1 MPRPEQ
7 HRPPTAGSGGTSLA
21 AATRAAALA
30 TAGAAAVAG
39 LGTTALAA
47 YFTRR
52 VLTPDHV
59 KPDDVMVFDVDLAAQ
74 PPTVTL
80 GRTEETDAPGRYGL
94 WWGGREG
101 WRWRGHA
108 RVGEVLRADDDL
120 VVRELLA
127 IDRGDLS
134 AGPARWNQYYF
145 SGTPQEALGLAYQD
159 VELTTD
165 VGPMPAWY
173 VPAGE
178 PAGAPAGGSARRWT
192 RTGGTSS
199 GDWAVLVH
207 GRGATRE
214 ECLRAVPVA
223 HRLGMDVLVP
233 SYRNDLG
240 APSDPSGRYHLGDSE
255 WRDVEAALLWA
266 QERGARQVVL
276 IGWSMGGAI
285 VLQAAT
291 RSWLSDRVR
300 AVVLDGP
307 VVDWH
312 AVLDHQS
319 AVNRVPAR
327 VTRMGHTMM
336 RHPLGRRL
344 VGLKHPLD
352 LRRLDWVTRAA
363 ELRLPVLVVHS
374 DADEF
379 VPNAASLAL
388 GRARPDVV
396 RVEPWEQGRHTKE
409 WNTDPERWER
419 VVGDFVAAALGRDA
433 GPR

>member
-1 MPRPEQ
+1 MRQ
-7 HRPPTAGSGGTSLA
+7 THGLGVLRTVVRG
-21 AATRAAALA
+21 AALGTGVA
-30 TAGAAAVAG
+30 AG
-39 LGTTALAA
+39 LAGVGTTALAA

-59 KPDDVMVFDVDLAAQ
+59 KPDDVVVHDVDLAAD

-80 GRTEETDAPGRYGL
+80 GRTEETVALGRYGL
-94 WWGGREG
+94 WWGGRDG
-101 WRWRGHA
+101 WRSRGHA
-108 RVGEVLRADDDL
+108 RVGEVLHADADL

-127 IDRGDLS
+127 VDRGDL
-134 AGPARWNQYYF
+134 APGPARWNQYYV
-145 SGTPQEALGLAYQD
+145 SGTPDEALGLAYEGVD
-159 VELTTD
+159 LVTD
-165 VGPMPAWY
+165 VGPVPAWY
-173 VPAGE
+173 VPAS
-178 PAGAPAGGSARRWT
+178 PGGRAQ
-192 RTGGTSS
+192 G
-199 GDWAVLVH
+199 WAVLVH

-214 ECLRAVPVA
+214 ECLRAVPVF
-223 HRLGMDVLVP
+223 HGLGLDVLVP
-233 SYRNDLG
+233 SYRNDVD

-255 WRDVEAALLWA
+255 WRDVEAAMLWA
-266 QERGARQVVL
+266 VERGAREIVL
-276 IGWSMGGAI
+276 VGWSMGGAI

-312 AVLDHQS
+312 AVLDHHS
-319 AVNRVPAR
+319 ALNRVPAR
-327 VTRMGHTMM
+327 VTRIGHTMM

-344 VGLKHPLD
+344 VGLRHPLD

-374 DADEF
+374 DEDEF
-379 VPNAASLAL
+379 VPNAPSLAL

-396 RVEPWEQGRHTKE
+396 RVEPWSQGRHTKE

-419 VVGDFVAAALGRDA
+419 VVGEFVAAALSRASTG
-433 GPR
+433 

>member
-1 MPRPEQ
+1 MALPDRGPLLV
-7 HRPPTAGSGGTSLA
+7 RTPARTAVRTAAVGAGLA
-21 AATRAAALA
+21 A
-30 TAGAAAVAG
+30 G
-39 LGTTALAA
+39 LVGVGTTALAA

-59 KPDDVMVFDVDLAAQ
+59 KPDDVVVHDVDLAAD

-80 GRTEETDAPGRYGL
+80 GRTDETVAPGRYGL
-94 WWGGREG
+94 GWGGSDG

-108 RVGEVLRADDDL
+108 RLGEVLRADDDL
-120 VVRELLA
+120 VVRELLGV
-127 IDRGDLS
+127 DRGTPAS
-134 AGPARWNQYYF
+134 GPARWNQYYL
-145 SGTPQEALGLAYQD
+145 SGTPDEALGLAYED
-159 VELTTD
+159 VELPTD

-173 VPAGE
+173 VPATPGTQ
-178 PAGAPAGGSARRWT
+178 PGAQPRAQP
-192 RTGGTSS
+192 S

-240 APSDPSGRYHLGDSE
+240 APKDPSGRYHLGDSE

-266 QERGARQVVL
+266 VERGARQVVL
-276 IGWSMGGAI
+276 MGWSMGGAI

-312 AVLDHQS
+312 AVLDYHS
-319 AVNRVPAR
+319 ALNRVPAR

-396 RVEPWEQGRHTKE
+396 RVEPWDQGRHTKE

-419 VVGDFVAAALGRDA
+419 VVGEFVADALGR
-433 GPR
+433 GPAR

>member
-1 MPRPEQ
+1 MASPDRRPSSTPVAA
-7 HRPPTAGSGGTSLA
+7 RLPLRTAART
-21 AATRAAALA
+21 AALG
-30 TAGAAAVAG
+30 AGAVAGLAG

-59 KPDDVMVFDVDLAAQ
+59 RPDDVVVHDVDLAAQ

-80 GRTEETDAPGRYGL
+80 GRTEETVAPGRYGL
-94 WWGGREG
+94 WWSGREG
-101 WRWRGHA
+101 VGWRGHA
-108 RVGEVLRADDDL
+108 RLGEVLRADDDL

-127 IDRGDLS
+127 VDRGELAS
-134 AGPARWNQYYF
+134 GPARWNQYYL
-145 SGTPQEALGLAYQD
+145 SGTPKEALGLAYED
-159 VELTTD
+159 VELASD
-165 VGPMPAWY
+165 VGAMPAWF
-173 VPAGE
+173 VPAT
-178 PAGAPAGGSARRWT
+178 PGAA
-192 RTGGTSS
+192 S

-233 SYRNDLG
+233 SYRNDVG
-240 APSDPSGRYHLGDSE
+240 APADPSGRYHLGDSE
-255 WRDVEAALLWA
+255 WRDVEAAMLWA
-266 QERGARQVVL
+266 ADRGARRVVL
-276 IGWSMGGAI
+276 MGWSMGGAI

-327 VTRMGHTMM
+327 VTRIGHSMM
-336 RHPLGRRL
+336 RHPVGRRL
-344 VGLKHPLD
+344 VGLQHPLD

-396 RVEPWEQGRHTKE
+396 RVEPWEEGRHTKE

-419 VVGDFVAAALGRDA
+419 VVGEFLASALGDA
-433 GPR
+433 GSAPER

>member
-1 MPRPEQ
+1 VSGRSPLG
-7 HRPPTAGSGGTSLA
+7 TAA
-21 AATRAAALA
+21 RAAAVGLGASAALA
-30 TAGAAAVAG
+30 GV
-39 LGTTALAA
+39 GTTALAA

-59 KPDDVMVFDVDLAAQ
+59 KPDDVVVHDIDTAAE

-80 GRTEETDAPGRYGL
+80 GRTDETVAPGRYGL
-94 WWGGREG
+94 WWTGADGG
-101 WRWRGHA
+101 RGHA
-108 RVGEVLRADDDL
+108 RLGEVLHADDDL

-127 IDRGDLS
+127 VDRGRLA

-145 SGTPQEALGLAYQD
+145 SGTPDEALGLAYED
-159 VELTTD
+159 VELATEI
-165 VGPMPAWY
+165 GPMPAWY
-173 VPAGE
+173 VPAGD
-178 PAGAPAGGSARRWT
+178 ARGRGAAA
-192 RTGGTSS
+192 
-199 GDWAVLVH
+199 WAVLVH

-223 HRLGMDVLVP
+223 HRLGLDVLVP

-255 WRDVEAALLWA
+255 WRDVEAAVLWA
-266 QERGARQVVL
+266 VEHGAREVVL
-276 IGWSMGGAI
+276 VGWSMGGAI

-291 RSWLSDRVR
+291 RSWVADRVR

-319 AVNRVPAR
+319 ALNRVPAR
-327 VTRMGHTMM
+327 VTRIGHTMM

-344 VGLKHPLD
+344 VGLRHPLD

-374 DADEF
+374 DGDEF

-396 RVEPWEQGRHTKE
+396 RVEPWQQGRHTKE

-419 VVGDFVAAALGRDA
+419 VVGDFVATALSRASTG
-433 GPR
+433 